1 MGAGPVGPPSLT
13 REGTC
18 LMSST
23 WLRIVGFAVAGLVV
37 VGLLALMAL
46 AGAFHLFPP
55 APVTDRAREIDGL
68 YNFVFA
74 ISVAIFVLVEGLI
87 IFAVIRY
94 RRKPTDTEL
103 PAQIHGNNALEVVWT
118 VVPTILVA
126 VMFVFS
132 FNSLTKVDAVAN
144 TTDVRIRAVAAQF
157 QWSFEYLSADGQTVQ
172 FEQLA
177 PELTV
182 PAGKTVH
189 LSLRSTD
196 VIHAFYVPKF
206 LFKRDVVPGRE
217 NAFEFTVDPADAGQ
231 TFSGQC
237 AELCGTFHGSML
249 FTVKAL
255 APADYDS
262 WLATQIEKA
271 RQSPPPPGSAAPGQ
285 LELQLTAK
293 DVKFDKASLDAPAD
307 QPFTIKFQN
316 DDASIAHNVAIH
328 DGAGQE
334 VFKGEI
340 FAGVD
345 VRTYPVPPLKAGSY
359 TFVCSVHPN
368 MTGTLTVK

>member
-1 MGAGPVGPPSLT
+1 
-13 REGTC
+13 
-18 LMSST
+18 MSSSR
-23 WLRIVGFAVAGLVV
+23 LRIVGFAVAALVI

-46 AGAFHLFPP
+46 AGAFRLFPP
-55 APVTDRAREIDGL
+55 APVTDRAHEIDWL
-68 YNFVFA
+68 YNFVFVIA
-74 ISVAIFVLVEGLI
+74 VAIFVLVEGLI
-87 IFAVIRY
+87 IFAVVRY

-103 PAQIHGNNALEVVWT
+103 PPQIHGNNVLEIVWT
-118 VVPTILVA
+118 VMPTILVG

-132 FNSLTKVDAVAN
+132 FNSLNTVDAVAN
-144 TTDVRIRAVAAQF
+144 TTDIRIRAVAAQF
-157 QWSFEYLSADGQTVQ
+157 QWSFEYLSADGQAVQ

-177 PELTV
+177 PEMTV
-182 PAGKTVH
+182 PVGKTVH
-189 LSLRSTD
+189 LSLRSKD

-217 NAFEFTVDPADAGQ
+217 NVFEFTVDPADAGQ

-255 APADYDS
+255 APADYDA
-262 WLATQIEKA
+262 WLATQIKNA
-271 RQSPPPPGSAAPGQ
+271 SQSPPPAGSAAPGQ

-293 DVKFDKASLDAPAD
+293 DVKFDKASLEAPAD
-307 QPFTIKFQN
+307 KPFSIKFQN
-316 DDASIAHNVAIH
+316 DDQAVAHNVAIH
-328 DGAGQE
+328 DAGGQE

-340 FAGVD
+340 FQGVD
-345 VRTYPVPPLKAGSY
+345 VRTYPIPPLKAGSY
-359 TFVCSVHPN
+359 TFLCSVHPN

>member
-1 MGAGPVGPPSLT
+1 MTST
-13 REGTC
+13 R
-18 LMSST
+18 
-23 WLRIVGFAVAGLVV
+23 LRIVGFAVAALVV
-37 VGLLALMAL
+37 VGLLALMTV
-46 AGAFHLFPP
+46 AGAFRLFPP
-55 APVTDRAREIDGL
+55 TPVTDRGREIDGL

-87 IFAVIRY
+87 IFAVVRY
-94 RRKPTDTEL
+94 GRKPTDTEL
-103 PAQIHGNNALEVVWT
+103 PPQVHGNNILEVVWT
-118 VVPTILVA
+118 VVPTIVVA

-132 FNSLTKVDAVAN
+132 FNSLNKVDAVSN

-177 PELTV
+177 PEMTV
-182 PAGKTVH
+182 PVGKTVH
-189 LSLRSTD
+189 LSLRSKD

-217 NAFEFTVDPADAGQ
+217 NVFEFAVDPADAGQ

-255 APADYDS
+255 AAADYDT

-271 RQSPPPPGSAAPGQ
+271 SQSPPPPGSAAPGQ
-285 LELQLTAK
+285 LELQLAAK
-293 DVKFDKASLDAPAD
+293 DVKFDKASLEAPAD
-307 QPFTIKFQN
+307 TPFTIKFQN
-316 DDASIAHNVAIH
+316 DDPSVAHNVAIH

-340 FAGVD
+340 FQGVD

-359 TFVCSVHPN
+359 TFLCTVHPN

>member
-1 MGAGPVGPPSLT
+1 V
-13 REGTC
+13 
-18 LMSST
+18 
-23 WLRIVGFAVAGLVV
+23 AV
-37 VGLLALMAL
+37 
-46 AGAFHLFPP
+46 
-55 APVTDRAREIDGL
+55 
-68 YNFVFA
+68 
-74 ISVAIFVLVEGLI
+74 FVLVEGLI

-94 RRKPTDTEL
+94 GRKPTDTEL
-103 PAQIHGNNALEVVWT
+103 PPQIHGNNVLEVVWT
-118 VVPTILVA
+118 VVPTIVVS
-126 VMFVFS
+126 VMFVVS
-132 FNSLTKVDAVAN
+132 FNSLDKVDAVAN

-177 PELTV
+177 PEMTV
-182 PAGKTVH
+182 PVGETVH
-189 LSLRSTD
+189 LSLRSKD

-217 NAFEFTVDPADAGQ
+217 NVFEFTVDPADAGQ

-249 FTVKAL
+249 FSVKAL
-255 APADYDS
+255 SPADYDT

-285 LELQLTAK
+285 LELQLAAK
-293 DVKFDKASLDAPAD
+293 DVKFDKASLDAPPD
-307 QPFTIKFQN
+307 TPFTIKFQN
-316 DDASIAHNVAIH
+316 DDAAVAHNVAIH
-328 DGAGQE
+328 DGTGQE

-340 FAGVD
+340 FQGVD
-345 VRTYPVPPLKAGSY
+345 VRTYPVTPLKAGSY
-359 TFVCSVHPN
+359 TFLCSVHPN

>member
-1 MGAGPVGPPSLT
+1 
-13 REGTC
+13 
-18 LMSST
+18 MSSSR
-23 WLRIVGFAVAGLVV
+23 LRIVGFAVAGLVV

-46 AGAFHLFPP
+46 AGAFRLFPP
-55 APVTDRAREIDGL
+55 TPVTDRAREIDAL

-87 IFAVIRY
+87 IYAVVRY
-94 RRKPTDTEL
+94 GRKPADTEL
-103 PAQIHGNNALEVVWT
+103 PPQIHGNNILEIVWT
-118 VVPTILVA
+118 IVPTIIVA
-126 VMFVFS
+126 VMFVVS
-132 FNSLTKVDAVAN
+132 FNSLNKVDAVAN

-172 FEQLA
+172 YEQLA
-177 PELTV
+177 PEMTV
-182 PAGKTVH
+182 PAGRTVH
-189 LSLRSTD
+189 LSLRSHD
-196 VIHAFYVPKF
+196 VIHAFYVPQF

-217 NAFEFTVDPADAGQ
+217 NVFEFTVDPTDAGQ

-255 APADYDS
+255 APADYDA

-271 RQSPPPPGSAAPGQ
+271 RQSPPPAGSAAPGQ
-285 LELQLTAK
+285 VELQLAAK
-293 DVKFDKASLDAPAD
+293 DVKYDKSALEAPAD
-307 QPFTIKFQN
+307 KPFTIKFQN
-316 DDASIAHNVAIH
+316 DDASVAHNVAIH
-328 DGAGQE
+328 DAGGQE

-340 FAGVD
+340 FQGVD
-345 VRTYPVPPLKAGSY
+345 VRTYPVTPLKAGSY
-359 TFVCSVHPN
+359 PFLCTVHPN

>member
-1 MGAGPVGPPSLT
+1 
-13 REGTC
+13 
-18 LMSST
+18 MSST
-23 WLRIVGFAVAGLVV
+23 RLRIVGFAVAGLVV
-37 VGLLALMAL
+37 VGLLAVMAV
-46 AGAFHLFPP
+46 AGAFHLLPP
-55 APVTDRAREIDGL
+55 APVTDRAHEIYWL
-68 YNFVFA
+68 YLFVFV
-74 ISVAIFVLVEGLI
+74 ISVSIFVLVEGLI
-87 IFAVIRY
+87 IFAVLRY

-103 PAQIHGNNALEVVWT
+103 PPQIHGNNTLEVVWT

-132 FNSLTKVDAVAN
+132 FNSLNKVDAVAN

-157 QWSFEYLSADGQTVQ
+157 QWSFEYLSADGQTVK

-182 PAGKTVH
+182 PAGETVH
-189 LSLRSTD
+189 LSLRSKD
-196 VIHAFYVPKF
+196 VNHAFYVPKF
-206 LFKRDVVPGRE
+206 LFKRDVIPGRE
-217 NAFEFTVDPADAGQ
+217 NVFEFTVDPADAGQ

-249 FTVKAL
+249 FKVKAL
-255 APADYDS
+255 APADYDT
-262 WLATQIEKA
+262 WLATQIAKA
-271 RQSPPPPGSAAPGQ
+271 SQSPPPPGSAAPGQ
-285 LELQLTAK
+285 LQLDLTAK

-316 DDASIAHNVAIH
+316 DDPSITHNVAIQ
-328 DGAGQE
+328 DGTGQE

-340 FAGVD
+340 FPGVD

-359 TFVCSVHPN
+359 TFACSVHPS

>member
-1 MGAGPVGPPSLT
+1 
-13 REGTC
+13 
-18 LMSST
+18 
-23 WLRIVGFAVAGLVV
+23 
-37 VGLLALMAL
+37 
-46 AGAFHLFPP
+46 
-55 APVTDRAREIDGL
+55 
-68 YNFVFA
+68 
-74 ISVAIFVLVEGLI
+74 
-87 IFAVIRY
+87 
-94 RRKPTDTEL
+94 
-103 PAQIHGNNALEVVWT
+103 
-118 VVPTILVA
+118 
-126 VMFVFS
+126 
-132 FNSLTKVDAVAN
+132 
-144 TTDVRIRAVAAQF
+144 VAAQF
-157 QWSFEYLSADGQTVQ
+157 QWSFEYLSADGKTVA

-177 PELTV
+177 PEMTV

-189 LSLRSTD
+189 LSLRSKD

-217 NAFEFTVDPADAGQ
+217 NVFEFTVDPADAGQ

-255 APADYDS
+255 APADYDT
-262 WLATQIEKA
+262 WLATQIAKA
-271 RQSPPPPGSAAPGQ
+271 SQTPPPPGSAAPGQ
-285 LELQLTAK
+285 LQLDLTAK

-307 QPFTIKFQN
+307 KPFSIKFQN
-316 DDASIAHNVAIH
+316 DDASITHNVAIH

-340 FAGVD
+340 FPGVD

-359 TFVCSVHPN
+359 TFVCSVHPS